1 MHFVVLRCVRKYK
14 LGKFTVLS
22 SEEEIANKK
31 NPLLQHDEM
40 CWVVASTIF
49 YQMSRLLYVTFSFA
63 NITIVRYGISSSF
76 LQCLPRF
83 YDPVLTW
90 FIPMWWWQKRL
101 SCIYIYIHIYTYGM
115 NIYIHVYTYTGCHRR
130 NGPNFG
136 RVFPMLNYTDITQ
149 NTCVPSWTVI
159 EIMAK

>member
-1 MHFVVLRCVRKYK
+1 MCISLFYVVYVSINLEN
-14 LGKFTVLS
+14 LQFLS

-83 YDPVLTW
+83 YDPVLT
-90 FIPMWWWQKRL
+90 
-101 SCIYIYIHIYTYGM
+101 
-115 NIYIHVYTYTGCHRR
+115 
-130 NGPNFG
+130 
-136 RVFPMLNYTDITQ
+136 
-149 NTCVPSWTVI
+149 
-159 EIMAK
+159 